1 MFKLCLDK
9 SMNTHGIKVATTLT
23 GLSGHVIRVWE
34 KRYGAVTPQRTET
47 NRRRYTDADIGRLQT
62 LSKLVK
68 KGYTISHIANLKDTE
83 LHELLELMTASAT
96 DPLVAETS
104 DQVSHLIESAATAI
118 RNYDQDA
125 LDSLFDEACLTLG
138 YSGLLELV
146 VIPVIQQVGD
156 DWHNGSLTS
165 AGEHAATS
173 FIKDYLTRSV
183 RSFAQEEHAP
193 VLIATTPAG
202 QLHELGAFIGSCQA
216 RKSGWK
222 IIYLGPSLPAD
233 EIANAIT
240 RTNATAVLLSIV
252 YPIDDPQLESE
263 LIRLRKQSPND
274 IPILVGGTGIESYQQ
289 TLEDIDAITISTFSG
304 LSPEL
309 LKIRKARLLS

>member
-1 MFKLCLDK
+1 
-9 SMNTHGIKVATTLT
+9 MNTHGIKVATTLT

-47 NRRRYTDADIGRLQT
+47 NRRLYTDADISRLQT

-68 KGYTISHIANLKDTE
+68 KGYTISHIANQKDTE
-83 LHELLELMTASAT
+83 LQALLETMVASET
-96 DPLVAETS
+96 DPRSAEAS
-104 DQVSHLIESAATAI
+104 DQVSHLIQSAAAAI
-118 RNYDQDA
+118 RNYDQNA
-125 LDSLFDEACLTLG
+125 LDGIFDEACLTLG

-173 FIKDYLTRSV
+173 FIKDYLSNSV
-183 RSFAQEEHAP
+183 RSFIQEENAP
-193 VLIATTPAG
+193 VLVVTTPAG

-222 IIYLGPSLPAD
+222 IVYLGPSLPAD
-233 EIANAIT
+233 EIASAVT
-240 RTNATAVLLSIV
+240 RTDATALLLSIV
-252 YPIDDPQLESE
+252 YPVDDPQIETE
-263 LIRLRKQSPND
+263 LKRLRKQCPQGL
-274 IPILVGGTGIESYQQ
+274 PILVGGSGIQSYKQAL
-289 TLEDIDAITISTFSG
+289 TEIDATTITSFSG
-304 LSPEL
+304 LAPEL
-309 LKIRKARLLS
+309 LQIRQSRLKPPSPNNR